1 VLDLGQLAQ
10 RGDRLAHR
18 EGFAGYR
25 GGEDLVG
32 RLGAG
37 PGQLRGPGGLGGFE
51 VEAVRHQPVRRRGA
65 GRGGHDPS
73 GLGLGDQ
80 ADPGAVNLH
89 GQRVDGCEAVV
100 LGAPQLGRELGQLL
114 GHRSKD
120 PGRARVCDGFEHM
133 SCISA

>member
-18 EGFAGYR
+18 EGSAGYR

-37 PGQLRGPGGLGGFE
+37 PGQLRG
-51 VEAVRHQPVRRRGA
+51 
-65 GRGGHDPS
+65 
-73 GLGLGDQ
+73 DQ

-89 GQRVDGCEAVV
+89 GQRVV
-100 LGAPQLGRELGQLL
+100 
-114 GHRSKD
+114 
-120 PGRARVCDGFEHM
+120 GFEHM
-133 SCISA
+133 SSVVDVADKSKA